1 MKLDIH
7 RICHQWMWLPVNSS
21 TSLRMFVRDVSSE
34 LSVKVLIAFIIN
46 FENVEPFSSDFADL
60 IMARNLFLILAT
72 ERPRISYLV
81 CVLASAV
88 DLVLV

>member
-1 MKLDIH
+1 
-7 RICHQWMWLPVNSS
+7 
-21 TSLRMFVRDVSSE
+21 MFVRDVSSE